1 MFESA
6 LFEQPNAV
14 MFIGSRIVF
23 SIVILGKPFDDKEED
38 LHTKPIG
45 SSHLLITYVLGLKT
59 PNE

>member
-1 MFESA
+1 

-23 SIVILGKPFDDKEED
+23 SIFILGKPFDDKEED